1 MINPQTFQLP
11 EQLSTGAAEVDDLY
25 MIVFWFSVVF
35 TAIIAFCIVYFAW
48 EYRRRPGVKAA
59 PVGHMLTLELAWTI
73 IPLILVVI
81 PFHYGFKVYVH
92 NAVAAEG
99 ATEIRVRAEKWK
111 WEFQYPN
118 GMRENGLLRIP
129 INKPVKFVISSEDVL
144 HSFYVPGARLKKDAV
159 PGRGDLARDRDG
171 GRIHDR
177 CLALPSV
184 PPALCRRPNG
194 AGNVAVLRGRGAA
207 RNHRRRL
214 SIVLPNQWAWIPSR
228 PRSRAAYFTASGVP

>member
-1 MINPQTFQLP
+1 
-11 EQLSTGAAEVDDLY
+11 
-25 MIVFWFSVVF
+25 
-35 TAIIAFCIVYFAW
+35 
-48 EYRRRPGVKAA
+48 
-59 PVGHMLTLELAWTI
+59 MLTLELAWTI

-144 HSFYVPGARLKKDAV
+144 HSFCVPAPVWRKTPSPAEAIW
-159 PGRGDLARDRDG
+159 LAIATEDEYT
-171 GRIHDR
+171 I
-177 CLALPSV
+177 
-184 PPALCRRPNG
+184 
-194 AGNVAVLRGRGAA
+194 
-207 RNHRRRL
+207 
-214 SIVLPNQWAWIPSR
+214 
-228 PRSRAAYFTASGVP
+228 GV